1 MGEGGKGRWRVTD
14 RIDEL
19 QRLHEAATQGPWE
32 AMDQGTHRFNCYEVF
47 SGGTSVCNVTCCE
60 SGQDERDCELIATM
74 RNALP
79 ALLRVARAA
88 ERCLDGSEVDGWH
101 TPMREV
107 DVIELRAALDELER
121 PADE

>member
-1 MGEGGKGRWRVTD
+1 MTD
-14 RIDEL
+14 RIEEL

-88 ERCLDGSEVDGWH
+88 KVLRTAMTTPPKGYGDEHQGYWWTAATEKAAEEVA
-101 TPMREV
+101 EAV
-107 DVIELRAALDELER
+107 AELEK
-121 PADE
+121 P

>member
-1 MGEGGKGRWRVTD
+1 VTD

-88 ERCLDGSEVDGWH
+88 KDIAGNVPLDIDPRIKWLEVQVG
-101 TPMREV
+101 REEWA
-107 DVIELRAALDELER
+107 ELLAAVAELEAQEGR
-121 PADE
+121 